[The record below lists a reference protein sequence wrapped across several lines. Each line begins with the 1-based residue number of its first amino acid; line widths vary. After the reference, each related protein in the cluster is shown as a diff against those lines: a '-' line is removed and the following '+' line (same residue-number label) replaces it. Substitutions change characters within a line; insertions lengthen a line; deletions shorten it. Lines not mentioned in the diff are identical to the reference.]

1 MMTYIVH
8 VHDTDDINVLL
19 TAVASEKNDQRA
31 QQVSSAI
38 G

>member
-8 VHDTDDINVLL
+8 VHDTDDINVLI
-19 TAVASEKNDQRA
+19 TAVASEKNDQKV